1 MIQNFV
7 AFLYGINHSLCY
19 LDHQLSKVQSFTL
32 GDMCIFL
39 LLHFI
44 LGGLYLGPR
53 EDLQLSI

>member
-7 AFLYGINHSLCY
+7 AFLYGINQSLCY
-19 LDHQLSKVQSFTL
+19 LNHQLIKVSLCTL

-44 LGGLYLGPR
+44 LGGLYLRPR